1 MMKEEKEKEEK
12 REQSHENG
20 VAVSDGNSYP
30 SPFCWYTLQLLVTYA
45 IF

>member
-20 VAVSDGNSYP
+20 VAVSDIQYLIRSCHCVHAM
-30 SPFCWYTLQLLVTYA
+30 FML
-45 IF
+45 